1 MQRIN
6 GGILSL
12 ALLISSILIVLNA
25 VVSLILGVITSSYAT
40 GIINILETVIIIRI
54 IISLVFSAIGLFIG
68 YMIFR
73 YSISLRTNFSSINWV
88 TLIILSIVSFIF
100 DSGYVIGALLAL
112 GVGIVGYMTQNNIFD
127 FNNLYSGALGTRICP
142 RCGYVNRGNANFCS
156 SCGEPFIKH

>member
-68 YMIFR
+68 
-73 YSISLRTNFSSINWV
+73 
-88 TLIILSIVSFIF
+88 
-100 DSGYVIGALLAL
+100 
-112 GVGIVGYMTQNNIFD
+112 
-127 FNNLYSGALGTRICP
+127 
-142 RCGYVNRGNANFCS
+142 
-156 SCGEPFIKH
+156 